1 ETLTRGVRRS
11 HSRPGAEREPATIM
25 EFYSA
30 DVAGGGFEEGI
41 RSGLTRILASP
52 QFLYRGVAPAPE
64 REVTPG
70 TGIYALDD
78 YELAS
83 RLAFFLWSTIPD
95 DALLEAAAEGTL
107 RDPAVLEAQVKR
119 MLADPRAF
127 SLASSFAYQWLH
139 LEKIE
144 DLEPAPNVFPY
155 AANHRLVLGSDADP
169 RQDLV
174 EETLRFVDMIFR
186 EDRSVVEL
194 LSARDTY
201 LNERVA
207 LHYGI
212 DTVKG
217 SRFRRVELENSARW
231 GLLGKA
237 AVLMV
242 TSYPDRTAPVL
253 RGEWILSNIVGAP
266 PASPPPDVE

>member
-64 REVTPG
+64 REIAPG
-70 TGIYALDD
+70 TRIYALDD

-83 RLAFFLWSTIPD
+83 RLSFFLWSTLPD
-95 DALLEAAAEGTL
+95 DELLDAAGSGKL
-107 RDPAVLEAQVKR
+107 PDPARPEAQVKR
-119 MLADPRAF
+119 RPAEPRAF
-127 SLASSFAYQWLH
+127 SLGWGLAYQGLH

-207 LHYGI
+207 IHYGI

-217 SRFRRVELENSARW
+217 SRFRRVELEDSA
-231 GLLGKA
+231 
-237 AVLMV
+237 
-242 TSYPDRTAPVL
+242 
-253 RGEWILSNIVGAP
+253 
-266 PASPPPDVE
+266 